1 MEPDQRFEIQLG
13 HVCNNRC
20 VFCVSGQMTELR
32 LAKPVDTELIRS
44 EIDRAKAMGI
54 PKFTFLGGEPTI
66 HHSFMEL
73 LEYAVSKEFEEVVI
87 FTNGVRLWN
96 EKWLRKV
103 TALGD
108 SIAWRISLQG
118 ADEETHDFTTK
129 KKGAFKKIVTGL
141 ETLSKMGQ
149 KLSINMCVV
158 EENYRSLVHL
168 PELVKKYDIWQVHLD
183 MVRPRDSG
191 DRTEDYLDGIMPD
204 YEDLGRVLRTMLSDF
219 DSISPDFDVNIGN
232 LPYCVV
238 PEWGHKIHHEGNL
251 TFTVAVDGDSEL
263 SAPWDKYQDKNTDK
277 LKLDSCTSCA
287 FEAQCSGFFDLYARR
302 RGVDIFRPVSMSRIR
317 ELDTEHRLF
326 VLRMKPHLDALGE
339 SLDSGWVLRE
349 REEDERMRRIVC
361 RLHGDSDQE
370 VRLVLVPPDMPGGG
384 DGEHT
389 EFCLRIES
397 ASVPDHIAN
406 TVAGEFFDTLAGTC
420 PGLVRTSVSS
430 DRIRKR
436 RTVFGS
442 DTLVTPSIQRRLRR
456 LMSNDAV
463 PGWKVVGT
471 HPNLDTNG
479 VSAYLESANGVRA
492 SVHLNRNE
500 KDRIEVS
507 WDFPEDFDKT
517 ARRSMM
523 HSVAAALRGQ
533 QRATA

>member
-20 VFCVSGQMTELR
+20 VFCVSGQMTEPR
-32 LAKPVDTELIRS
+32 LAKPVDTE
-44 EIDRAKAMGI
+44 IDRARDMGI
-54 PKFTFLGGEPTI
+54 SKFTFLGGEPTI
-66 HHSFMEL
+66 HHSFFEL
-73 LEYAVSKEFEEVVI
+73 LEYAVSSGFEEVVI

-158 EENYRSLVHL
+158 EENYRSLIHL
-168 PELVKKYDIWQVHLD
+168 PELVRKYDIWQVHLD

-204 YEDLGRVLRTMLSDF
+204 YEDLGRVIRTMLSDF
-219 DSISPDFDVNIGN
+219 ETISPDFDVNIGN

-263 SAPWDKYQDKNTDK
+263 SDPWDKYKDKSTDK
-277 LKLDSCTSCA
+277 LKLDSCTSCV
-287 FEAQCSGFFDLYARR
+287 FDAQCSGFFDLYARR
-302 RGVDIFRPVSMSRIR
+302 RGVDLFRPVSMSQIR
-317 ELDTEHRLF
+317 ELDLEHRLF
-326 VLRMKPHLDALGE
+326 VLRMKPHVDALSE
-339 SLDSGWVLRE
+339 SLDSGWVLQS

-361 RLHGDSDQE
+361 SLRGGPDQE
-370 VRLVLVPPDMPGGG
+370 VRVVLVPPDMPGGG
-384 DGEHT
+384 DGEHS

-406 TVAGEFFDTLAGTC
+406 TVAGELFDTLAGTC
-420 PGLVRTSVSS
+420 PGIVRTSVSS

-463 PGWKVVGT
+463 PGWKVVAA

-507 WDFPEDFDKT
+507 WDFPEDFDKK